1 MEQYIINLF
10 TNISLLTAVLLSMGV
25 LLCIVE
31 VFVPKIGLTGIL
43 GCSLIAVGFT
53 SYYMD
58 GFKFK
63 QIITLLSIIAF
74 VIAVF
79 IMIELILESKG
90 VIKNPHR
97 HKFRAINL
105 LRSIDLLVG
114 KDGVAYTNIDKG
126 GTIDIDGKLYY
137 AVSNN
142 YIPQASRVVVVGTE
156 NNYLIV
162 VKK

>member
-1 MEQYIINLF
+1 MEQYIIGLF
-10 TNISLLTAVLLSMGV
+10 TNISLLTAILIGAGV

-43 GCSLIAVGFT
+43 GCSLVVLGFA

-58 GFKFK
+58 GFKVK
-63 QIITLLSIIAF
+63 QIVSLLLIVAF
-74 VIAVF
+74 VIALF

-90 VIKNPHR
+90 IIKNPDR
-97 HKFRAINL
+97 YKFRAIGIQHSL
-105 LRSIDLLVG
+105 DGLIGGVG
-114 KDGVAYTNIDKG
+114 KAYTSINKS

-137 AVSNN
+137 AVSNDP
-142 YIPQASRVVVVGTE
+142 IIKGSDVHIVGAG